1 MLCDFGSAT
10 NRFQNPQTEGVA
22 VLEDEIKKLVVGVFS
37 SLCTIYPF
45 FLPICQKLIGLFS
58 YITATAG
65 ILRCHTVL
73 QRWSTSMGEM
83 SSQQRQTFG

>member
-10 NRFQNPQTEGVA
+10 NHFQNPQTEGVA
-22 VLEDEIKKLVVGVFS
+22 VLEDEIKKLVVFF
-37 SLCTIYPF
+37 LLMYLLPY
-45 FLPICQKLIGLFS
+45 FLPIFQKLIGLFS

-83 SSQQRQTFG
+83 SSQQKQTFG